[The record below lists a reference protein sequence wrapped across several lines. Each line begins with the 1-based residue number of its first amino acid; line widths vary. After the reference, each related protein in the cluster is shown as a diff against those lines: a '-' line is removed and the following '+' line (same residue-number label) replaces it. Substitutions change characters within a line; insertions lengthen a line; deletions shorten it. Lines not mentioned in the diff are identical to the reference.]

1 MKIFA
6 RIVFIIPLFGWLLV
20 SCGGNAK
27 PLNNEPSVASPKGTP
42 LIEIAEDFFDFGSIV
57 EGEIVVH
64 TFKIANTGDGV
75 LVIKDVIPGC
85 GCTTS
90 KLGTEVLKPGEETK
104 LEVIFDS
111 KGWRGSQ
118 YKSVTLR
125 TNAPNR
131 ERSVTIKANV
141 VVK

>member
-1 MKIFA
+1 MKFFA
-6 RIVFIIPLFGWLLV
+6 RIVFVIPFFVPLLLG
-20 SCGGNAK
+20 CGGNAK
-27 PLNNEPSVASPKGTP
+27 PLTDEPSVENAKGTP
-42 LIEIAEDFFDFGSIV
+42 VIEIADDFFDFGSIQ
-57 EGEIVVH
+57 EGEVVAH

-90 KLGTEVLKPGEETK
+90 KLNKEVLKPGDEARFEI
-104 LEVIFDS
+104 IFDS